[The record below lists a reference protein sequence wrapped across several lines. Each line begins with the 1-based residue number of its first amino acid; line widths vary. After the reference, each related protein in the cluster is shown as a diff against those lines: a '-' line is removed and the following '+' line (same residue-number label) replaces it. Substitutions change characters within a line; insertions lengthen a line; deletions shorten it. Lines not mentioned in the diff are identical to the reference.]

1 MPTRLL
7 IADDNER
14 VFESLR
20 ANFGQFGIHC
30 GYAADRT
37 EIVELLREES
47 FDALLLDVMLGEDN
61 GLEVLAEIQA
71 NHPDL
76 PVIVITGYASVESAV
91 EAMKQGAFDYVKK
104 PLDFERL
111 LQLLQ
116 NALSLH
122 RLRVENRELRA
133 RIEELTPR
141 VTTRNARMQE
151 VLHRAEKL
159 AGTDLPVL
167 IIGEH
172 GCGKEIVADYL
183 HGHSKRSVERMEKI
197 NCAAFPE
204 SLLDNE
210 LFGHEKGAF
219 TGASESFRGI
229 FERAHGGTLLL
240 DEIGDMPLTT
250 QAKIL
255 RVLQNHEIRRIGG
268 TETLQVD
275 VRFVAATHQDLP
287 ARIAAGEFREDLYYR
302 LNAAVLEVPP
312 LRERSEDVMVLANE
326 FLRECARTHDKPVRS
341 FAAEVLELF
350 LQYPWPGNIRELKNT
365 VNYASALCN
374 GEQLEVSDL
383 PPALQ
388 RGAGSD
394 RSATSA
400 ERNDLTP
407 LEQAERNL
415 IARTLRK
422 MGNNKKQTA
431 EILGMSR
438 KTLYNRLARYGIS
451 P

>member
-20 ANFGQFGIHC
+20 PNFGQFGIQC
-30 GYAADRT
+30 RYADGRAG
-37 EIVELLREES
+37 ILKLLRSES
-47 FDALLLDVMLGEDN
+47 FDALLLDVMLGEES

-71 NHPDL
+71 SHPDL

-111 LQLLQ
+111 LQLVQ
-116 NALSLH
+116 NALCLH
-122 RLRVENRELRA
+122 RLREENRELRA

-151 VLHRAEKL
+151 VLHHADKL

-167 IIGEH
+167 IVGEN

-183 HGHSKRSVERMEKI
+183 HGHSKRSAERMEKI

-219 TGASESFRGI
+219 TGASEGFRGI
-229 FERAHGGTLLL
+229 FERAHGSTLLL

-287 ARIAAGEFREDLYYR
+287 TRIAAGEFREDLYYR

-312 LRERSEDVMVLANE
+312 LRERGEDVVLLAEE
-326 FLRECARTHDKPVRS
+326 FLRECARSHNKPVRS
-341 FAAEVLELF
+341 FAPEVFDIF

-365 VNYASALCN
+365 VNYASALCS

-388 RGAGSD
+388 RGIGFE
-394 RSATSA
+394 RGATLA
-400 ERNDLTP
+400 EKNDLTP

-415 IARTLRK
+415 IAGTLWET
-422 MGNNKKQTA
+422 GNNKKRTA

-438 KTLYNRLARYGIS
+438 KTLYNRIARYGIA